1 MQNLVW
7 WEVAG
12 AKRTR
17 LVPDPA
23 RFAELLGQRCAFFF
37 AMVIYYEKFQL
48 FCVVHFQNAT
58 YLLFK
63 VHLRRGIIIICPNP
77 PYCNLHTQSWKETSN
92 GFKMGFTFA
101 IWRGYIAPRLSLTIA
116 LSFYDNFSQLGFHD
130 IKRLQFSVRGASD
143 QISPLHCKCLIFQP
157 ILDWIAVQSFCSI

>member
-1 MQNLVW
+1 MFGDSIRPNKW
-7 WEVAG
+7 G
-12 AKRTR
+12 K
-17 LVPDPA
+17 D
-23 RFAELLGQRCAFFF
+23 CAPKKTKEKGDVHFF

-48 FCVVHFQNAT
+48 FCVVHFQ
-58 YLLFK
+58 LLLTFCSK
-63 VHLRRGIIIICPNP
+63 CIWGFCIGGIIIICPNP

-130 IKRLQFSVRGASD
+130 IKRLQFSVRGGSD

-157 ILDWIAVQSFCSI
+157 MLDWIDSNVCPVVL

>member
-1 MQNLVW
+1 M
-7 WEVAG
+7 G
-12 AKRTR
+12 KRLRPPKKQRKKEMCIFLQWSFIMRNFNYFVSFTYKM
-17 LVPDPA
+17 
-23 RFAELLGQRCAFFF
+23 LLT
-37 AMVIYYEKFQL
+37 
-48 FCVVHFQNAT
+48 FCWKCILCFCIE
-58 YLLFK
+58 
-63 VHLRRGIIIICPNP
+63 GIIIIICPNP

-101 IWRGYIAPRLSLTIA
+101 IWRGYIAARLSLTIA

>member
-1 MQNLVW
+1 MMWPKCLAILSVQIN
-7 WEVAG
+7 G
-12 AKRTR
+12 GK
-17 LVPDPA
+17 D
-23 RFAELLGQRCAFFF
+23 CAPPKKTKEKGDVHFF

-63 VHLRRGIIIICPNP
+63 VHLRRGIIIICPSP
-77 PYCNLHTQSWKETSN
+77 PYCNLHTIVKGNLQWIQN
-92 GFKMGFTFA
+92 GFHICHLKRLHCTQAIFNYCIVFLQQFFTL
-101 IWRGYIAPRLSLTIA
+101 RC
-116 LSFYDNFSQLGFHD
+116 HD

-157 ILDWIAVQSFCSI
+157 ILDWIDSNVCPVV